1 MAHTNEDHIKLVNGL
16 VEITIDSADGYEEAA
31 KDAESSRFKT
41 LFQSRAQERRAIVA
55 DLQAEVRRLGGTPDD
70 DGSIL
75 AAAHRVF
82 LNLRDAVTK
91 GDEAVV
97 KTVEDGEDHIKAK
110 FEKALQDTDV
120 QPETRRVIEASYV
133 KVKAGHDQMRDIK
146 HAQQAS

>member
-31 KDAESSRFKT
+31 KDAQSSRFKT
-41 LFQSRAQERRAIVA
+41 LFQARAQERRGIVS

-82 LNLRDAVTK
+82 LNVRDALTK

-110 FEKALQDTDV
+110 YEKALGDTDV
-120 QPETRRVIEASYV
+120 QPETRRAIEAAYA

-146 HAQQAS
+146 HAIAS

>member
-41 LFQSRAQERRAIVA
+41 LFQSRAQERRAIVS
-55 DLQAEVRRLGGTPDD
+55 DLQEEVRRLGGTPDD

-82 LNLRDAVTK
+82 LNLRDALTK

-110 FEKALQDTDV
+110 YEKALGDV
-120 QPETRRVIEASYV
+120 DIQPETRRVIEEAYA